1 MYFIYVII
9 LCGRCFMKI
18 LITTD
23 TYRPTINGVVTS
35 IESLKKALNRL
46 GHDVRILTFSD
57 SFNSKKE
64 EDIYYMGSLGA
75 GKFYPDARMNKL
87 FYNRFYEDIMEWKPD
102 IVHSQTEFTMFIQAR
117 RIAKDLDI
125 PLLHTYHTV
134 YEDYTHYFS
143 LNKKIGKELA
153 KQFTKQIIRFTDGV
167 IVPTKK
173 IYNLLKDYN
182 IHEEIYVVPTGINVQ
197 KLSECDD
204 FDIRSG
210 YKIPKDKHIILFLGR
225 IGKEKNITEILN
237 YLENIERD
245 DIVFI
250 IAGAG
255 PFLTE
260 LKEIGLNSKI
270 KNRIIFTGMIDS
282 SKVGNFYSQAD
293 VFVSASTSE
302 TQGLTFIEAMACS
315 TPIICRHDDCLEG
328 VLIDGKT
335 GFGYD
340 TEEEFIEYLNRILDN
355 EELRCEMGRN
365 CKRLVDENYTED
377 SFANKIEKIYK
388 KVIEEYAKSIQ

>member
-1 MYFIYVII
+1 
-9 LCGRCFMKI
+9 MKI

-35 IESLKKALNRL
+35 IESLKKALDRL

-57 SFNSKKE
+57 SFNSKQE
-64 EDIYYMGSLGA
+64 DDIYYMGSLGA

-87 FYNRFYEDIMEWKPD
+87 FYNRFYEDIMDWKPD
-102 IVHSQTEFTMFIQAR
+102 IVHSQTEFTMFIQAKK
-117 RIAKDLDI
+117 IAKDLDI

-153 KQFTKQIIRFTDGV
+153 KQFTKQIIKTTDGV
-167 IVPTKK
+167 VVPTNK
-173 IYNLLKDYN
+173 IYNLLTDYN
-182 IHEEIYVVPTGINVQ
+182 IHEDIYVVPTGINVH

-210 YKIPKDKHIILFLGR
+210 YKIPEDKHIVLFLGR
-225 IGKEKNITEILN
+225 IGKEKNITEILQ
-237 YLENIERD
+237 YLENIDRD

-255 PFLTE
+255 PFLSE
-260 LKEIGLNSKI
+260 LKDICSNSKI
-270 KNRIIFTGMIDS
+270 RDRLIFTGMIDS
-282 SKVGNFYSQAD
+282 SKVGNFYSNAD

-302 TQGLTFIEAMACS
+302 TQGLTFIESMACS
-315 TPIICRHDDCLEG
+315 TPIICRHDDCLDG

-340 TEEEFIEYLNRILDN
+340 TEEEFIYYLNQILDN
-355 EELRCEMGRN
+355 KKLRDKMGKN
-365 CKRLVDENYTED
+365 CKQLVDENYTED
-377 SFANKIEKIYK
+377 SFANKIEQIYK
-388 KVIEEYAKSIQ
+388 KVIENHAKSVQ

>member
-1 MYFIYVII
+1 
-9 LCGRCFMKI
+9 MKI

-35 IESLKKALNRL
+35 IESLKKALDRL

-57 SFNSKKE
+57 SFNSKQE
-64 EDIYYMGSLGA
+64 GDIYYMGSLGA

-87 FYNRFYEDIMEWKPD
+87 FYNRFYEDIMDWKPD
-102 IVHSQTEFTMFIQAR
+102 IVHSQTEFTMFIQAKK
-117 RIAKDLDI
+117 IAKDLDI

-153 KQFTKQIIRFTDGV
+153 KQFTKQIIKTTDGV
-167 IVPTKK
+167 VVPTNK
-173 IYNLLKDYN
+173 IYNLLTEYN
-182 IHEEIYVVPTGINVQ
+182 IHEDIYVAPTGINVQ

-210 YKIPKDKHIILFLGR
+210 YKIPEDKHIVLFLGR
-225 IGKEKNITEILN
+225 IGKEKNITEILQ
-237 YLENIERD
+237 YLENIDRD

-255 PFLTE
+255 PFLSE
-260 LKEIGLNSKI
+260 LKDICSNSKI
-270 KNRIIFTGMIDS
+270 RDRLIFTGMIDS
-282 SKVGNFYSQAD
+282 SKVGNFYSKAD

-302 TQGLTFIEAMACS
+302 TQGLTFIESMACS
-315 TPIICRHDDCLEG
+315 TPIICRHDDCLDG
-328 VLIDGKT
+328 VLIDGET

-340 TEEEFIEYLNRILDN
+340 TEEEFIDYLNQILDN
-355 EELRCEMGRN
+355 EKLRDKMGKN
-365 CKRLVDENYTED
+365 CKQLVDENYTED
-377 SFANKIEKIYK
+377 SFANKIEQIYK
-388 KVIEEYAKSIQ
+388 KVIENHAKSVQ

>member
-1 MYFIYVII
+1 
-9 LCGRCFMKI
+9 MKI

-35 IESLKKALNRL
+35 IESLKKALDRL

-57 SFNSKKE
+57 SFNSKQE
-64 EDIYYMGSLGA
+64 GDIYYMGSLGA

-87 FYNRFYEDIMEWKPD
+87 FYNRFYEDIMDWKPD
-102 IVHSQTEFTMFIQAR
+102 IVHSQTEFTMFIQAKK
-117 RIAKDLDI
+117 IAKDLDI

-153 KQFTKQIIRFTDGV
+153 KQFTKQIIKTTDGV
-167 IVPTKK
+167 VVPTNK
-173 IYNLLKDYN
+173 IYNLLTEYN
-182 IHEEIYVVPTGINVQ
+182 IHEDIYVAPTGINVN

-210 YKIPKDKHIILFLGR
+210 YKIPEDKHIVLFLGR
-225 IGKEKNITEILN
+225 IGKEKNITEILQ
-237 YLENIERD
+237 YLENINRD

-255 PFLTE
+255 PFLSE
-260 LKEIGLNSKI
+260 LKDICSNSKI
-270 KNRIIFTGMIDS
+270 RDRLIFTGMIDS
-282 SKVGNFYSQAD
+282 SKVGNFYSKAD

-302 TQGLTFIEAMACS
+302 TQGLTFIESMACS
-315 TPIICRHDDCLEG
+315 TPIICRHDDCLDG
-328 VLIDGKT
+328 VLIEGKT

-340 TEEEFIEYLNRILDN
+340 TEEEFIDYLNQILDN
-355 EELRCEMGRN
+355 EKLRDKMGKN
-365 CKRLVDENYTED
+365 CKQLVDENYTED
-377 SFANKIEKIYK
+377 SFANKIEQIYT
-388 KVIEEYAKSIQ
+388 KVIENHAKSVQ

>member
-1 MYFIYVII
+1 
-9 LCGRCFMKI
+9 MKI

-35 IESLKKALNRL
+35 IESLKKALDRL

-57 SFNSKKE
+57 SFNSKQE
-64 EDIYYMGSLGA
+64 GDIYYMGSLGA

-87 FYNRFYEDIMEWKPD
+87 FYNRFYEDIMDWKPD
-102 IVHSQTEFTMFIQAR
+102 IVHSQTEFTMFIQAKK
-117 RIAKDLDI
+117 IAKDLDI

-153 KQFTKQIIRFTDGV
+153 KQFTKQIIKTTDGV
-167 IVPTKK
+167 VVPTNK
-173 IYNLLKDYN
+173 IYNLLTEYN
-182 IHEEIYVVPTGINVQ
+182 IHEDIYVAPTGINVQ

-204 FDIRSG
+204 FDIRSV
-210 YKIPKDKHIILFLGR
+210 YKIPEDKHIVLFLGR
-225 IGKEKNITEILN
+225 IGKEKNITEILQ
-237 YLENIERD
+237 YLENIDRD

-255 PFLTE
+255 PFLSE
-260 LKEIGLNSKI
+260 LKDICSNSKI
-270 KNRIIFTGMIDS
+270 RDRLIFTGMIDS
-282 SKVGNFYSQAD
+282 SKVGNFYSKAD

-302 TQGLTFIEAMACS
+302 TQGLTFIESMACS
-315 TPIICRHDDCLEG
+315 TPIICRHDDCLDG
-328 VLIDGKT
+328 VLIEGKT

-340 TEEEFIEYLNRILDN
+340 TEEEFIDYLNQILDN
-355 EELRCEMGRN
+355 KKLRDKMGKN
-365 CKRLVDENYTED
+365 CKQLVDENYTED
-377 SFANKIEKIYK
+377 SFANKIEHIYK
-388 KVIEEYAKSIQ
+388 KVIENHAKSVQ

>member
-1 MYFIYVII
+1 
-9 LCGRCFMKI
+9 MKI

-35 IESLKKALNRL
+35 IESLKKALDRL

-57 SFNSKKE
+57 SFNSKQE
-64 EDIYYMGSLGA
+64 DDIYYMGSLGA

-87 FYNRFYEDIMEWKPD
+87 FYNRFYEDIMDWKPD
-102 IVHSQTEFTMFIQAR
+102 IVHSQTEFTMFIQAKK
-117 RIAKDLDI
+117 IAKDLDV

-153 KQFTKQIIRFTDGV
+153 KQFTKQIIKTTDGV
-167 IVPTKK
+167 VVPTNK
-173 IYNLLKDYN
+173 IYNLLTEYN
-182 IHEEIYVVPTGINVQ
+182 IHEDIYVAPTGINVQ

-210 YKIPKDKHIILFLGR
+210 YKIPENKHIVLFLGR
-225 IGKEKNITEILN
+225 IGKEKNITEILQ
-237 YLENIERD
+237 YLENIDRD

-255 PFLTE
+255 PFLSE
-260 LKEIGLNSKI
+260 LKDICSNSKI
-270 KNRIIFTGMIDS
+270 TDRLIFTGMIDS

-302 TQGLTFIEAMACS
+302 TQGLTFIESMACS
-315 TPIICRHDDCLEG
+315 TPIICRHDDCLDG

-340 TEEEFIEYLNRILDN
+340 TEEEFIEYLNQILDN
-355 EELRCEMGRN
+355 EKLRDEMGKN
-365 CKRLVDENYTED
+365 CKQLVDENYTED
-377 SFANKIEKIYK
+377 SFANKIEQIYT
-388 KVIEEYAKSIQ
+388 KVIENHAQSVQ

>member
-1 MYFIYVII
+1 
-9 LCGRCFMKI
+9 MKI

-35 IESLKKALNRL
+35 IESLKKALDRL
-46 GHDVRILTFSD
+46 GHDVRILTFSN
-57 SFNSKKE
+57 SFNSKQE
-64 EDIYYMGSLGA
+64 DDIYYMGSLGA

-87 FYNRFYEDIMEWKPD
+87 FYNRFYEDIMDWKPD
-102 IVHSQTEFTMFIQAR
+102 IVHSQTEFTMFIQAKK
-117 RIAKDLDI
+117 IAKDLDI

-153 KQFTKQIIRFTDGV
+153 KQFTKQIIKTTDGV
-167 IVPTKK
+167 VVPTNK
-173 IYNLLKDYN
+173 IYNLLTDYN
-182 IHEEIYVVPTGINVQ
+182 IHEDIYVVPTGINVH

-210 YKIPKDKHIILFLGR
+210 YKIPEDKHIVLFLGR
-225 IGKEKNITEILN
+225 IGKEKNITEILQ
-237 YLENIERD
+237 YLENIDRD

-255 PFLTE
+255 PFLSE
-260 LKEIGLNSKI
+260 LKDICSNSKI
-270 KNRIIFTGMIDS
+270 RDRLIFTGMIDS
-282 SKVGNFYSQAD
+282 SKVGNFYSNAD

-302 TQGLTFIEAMACS
+302 TQGLTFIESMACS
-315 TPIICRHDDCLEG
+315 TPIICRHDDCLDG
-328 VLIDGKT
+328 VLIEGET

-340 TEEEFIEYLNRILDN
+340 TEEEFIDYLNQILDN
-355 EELRCEMGRN
+355 EKLRAKMGKN
-365 CKRLVDENYTED
+365 CKQLVDENYTED
-377 SFANKIEKIYK
+377 SFANKIEQIYI
-388 KVIEEYAKSIQ
+388 KVIENHAKSV

>member
-1 MYFIYVII
+1 
-9 LCGRCFMKI
+9 MKI

-35 IESLKKALNRL
+35 IESLKKALDRL

-57 SFNSKKE
+57 SFNSKQE
-64 EDIYYMGSLGA
+64 GDIYYMGSLGA

-87 FYNRFYEDIMEWKPD
+87 FYNRFYEDIMDWKPD
-102 IVHSQTEFTMFIQAR
+102 IVHSQTEFTMFIQAKK
-117 RIAKDLDI
+117 IAKDLDI

-153 KQFTKQIIRFTDGV
+153 KQFTKQIIKTTDGV
-167 IVPTKK
+167 VVPTNK
-173 IYNLLKDYN
+173 IYNLLTEYN
-182 IHEEIYVVPTGINVQ
+182 IHEDIYVAPTGINVQ

-210 YKIPKDKHIILFLGR
+210 YKIPEDKHIVLFLGR
-225 IGKEKNITEILN
+225 IGKEKNITEILQ
-237 YLENIERD
+237 YLENIDRN

-255 PFLTE
+255 PFLSE
-260 LKEIGLNSKI
+260 LKDICSNSKI
-270 KNRIIFTGMIDS
+270 RDRLIFTGMIDS
-282 SKVGNFYSQAD
+282 SKVGNFYSKAD

-302 TQGLTFIEAMACS
+302 TQGLTFIESMACS
-315 TPIICRHDDCLEG
+315 TPIICRHDDCLDG
-328 VLIDGKT
+328 VLIEGKT

-340 TEEEFIEYLNRILDN
+340 TEEEFIDYLNQILDN
-355 EELRCEMGRN
+355 EKLRAKMGKN
-365 CKRLVDENYTED
+365 CKQLVDENYTED
-377 SFANKIEKIYK
+377 SFANKIEQIYK
-388 KVIEEYAKSIQ
+388 KVIENHEKSVQ

>member
-1 MYFIYVII
+1 
-9 LCGRCFMKI
+9 MKI

-35 IESLKKALNRL
+35 IESLKKALDRL

-57 SFNSKKE
+57 SFNSKQE
-64 EDIYYMGSLGA
+64 GDIYYMGSLGA

-87 FYNRFYEDIMEWKPD
+87 FYNRFYEDIMDWKPD
-102 IVHSQTEFTMFIQAR
+102 IVHSQTEFTMFIQAKK
-117 RIAKDLDI
+117 IAKDLDI

-153 KQFTKQIIRFTDGV
+153 KQFTKQIIKTTDGV
-167 IVPTKK
+167 VVPTNK
-173 IYNLLKDYN
+173 IYNLLTEYN
-182 IHEEIYVVPTGINVQ
+182 IHEDIYVAPTGINVQ

-210 YKIPKDKHIILFLGR
+210 YKIPEDKHIVLFLGR
-225 IGKEKNITEILN
+225 IGKEKNITEILQ
-237 YLENIERD
+237 YLENIDRD

-255 PFLTE
+255 PFLSE
-260 LKEIGLNSKI
+260 LKDICSNSKI
-270 KNRIIFTGMIDS
+270 RDRLIFTGMIDS
-282 SKVGNFYSQAD
+282 SKVGNFYSNAD

-302 TQGLTFIEAMACS
+302 TQGLTFIESMACS
-315 TPIICRHDDCLEG
+315 TPIICRHDDCLDG
-328 VLIDGKT
+328 VLIEGKT

-340 TEEEFIEYLNRILDN
+340 TEEEFIYYLNQILDN
-355 EELRCEMGRN
+355 KKLRDKMGKN
-365 CKRLVDENYTED
+365 CKQLVDENYTED
-377 SFANKIEKIYK
+377 SFANKIEQIYT
-388 KVIEEYAKSIQ
+388 KVIENHAKSVQ

>member
-1 MYFIYVII
+1 
-9 LCGRCFMKI
+9 MKI

-35 IESLKKALNRL
+35 IESLKKALDRL

-57 SFNSKKE
+57 SFNSKQE
-64 EDIYYMGSLGA
+64 DDIYYMGSLGA

-87 FYNRFYEDIMEWKPD
+87 FYNRFYEDIMDWKPD
-102 IVHSQTEFTMFIQAR
+102 IVHSQTEFTMFIQAKK
-117 RIAKDLDI
+117 IAKDLDI

-153 KQFTKQIIRFTDGV
+153 KQFTKQIIKTTDGV
-167 IVPTKK
+167 VVPTNK
-173 IYNLLKDYN
+173 IYNLLTEYN
-182 IHEEIYVVPTGINVQ
+182 IHEDIYVASTGINVQ

-210 YKIPKDKHIILFLGR
+210 YKIPEDKHIVLFLGR
-225 IGKEKNITEILN
+225 IGKEKNITEILQ
-237 YLENIERD
+237 YLENIDRD

-255 PFLTE
+255 PFLSE
-260 LKEIGLNSKI
+260 LKDICSNSKI
-270 KNRIIFTGMIDS
+270 RDRLIFTGMIDS
-282 SKVGNFYSQAD
+282 SKVGSFYSKAD

-302 TQGLTFIEAMACS
+302 TQGLTFIESMACS
-315 TPIICRHDDCLEG
+315 TPIICRHDDCLDG
-328 VLIDGKT
+328 VLIEGKT

-340 TEEEFIEYLNRILDN
+340 TEEEFIYYLNQILDN
-355 EELRCEMGRN
+355 KKLRDKMGKN
-365 CKRLVDENYTED
+365 CKQLVDENYTED
-377 SFANKIEKIYK
+377 SFANKIEQIYT
-388 KVIEEYAKSIQ
+388 KVIENHAKSVQ

>member
-1 MYFIYVII
+1 
-9 LCGRCFMKI
+9 MKI

-35 IESLKKALNRL
+35 IESLKKALDRL

-57 SFNSKKE
+57 SFNSKQE
-64 EDIYYMGSLGA
+64 DDIYYMGSLGA

-87 FYNRFYEDIMEWKPD
+87 FYNRFYEDIMDWNPD
-102 IVHSQTEFTMFIQAR
+102 IVHSQTEFTMFIQAKK
-117 RIAKDLDI
+117 IAKDLDI

-153 KQFTKQIIRFTDGV
+153 KQFTKQIIKMTDGV
-167 IVPTKK
+167 VVPTNK
-173 IYNLLKDYN
+173 IYNLLTEYN
-182 IHEEIYVVPTGINVQ
+182 IHEDIYVAPTGINVK

-210 YKIPKDKHIILFLGR
+210 YKIPEDKHIVLFLGR
-225 IGKEKNITEILN
+225 IGKEKNITEILQ
-237 YLENIERD
+237 YLENIDRD

-255 PFLTE
+255 PFLSE
-260 LKEIGLNSKI
+260 LKDICSNSKI
-270 KNRIIFTGMIDS
+270 RDRLIFTGMIDS
-282 SKVGNFYSQAD
+282 SKVGNFYSQSD

-302 TQGLTFIEAMACS
+302 TQGLTFIESMACS
-315 TPIICRHDDCLEG
+315 TPIICRHDDCLDG

-335 GFGYD
+335 GYGYD
-340 TEEEFIEYLNRILDN
+340 TEEEFIEYINQILDN
-355 EELRCEMGRN
+355 EKLRDEMGKN
-365 CKRLVDENYTED
+365 CKQLVDANYTED
-377 SFANKIEKIYK
+377 SFANKIEQIYK
-388 KVIEEYAKSIQ
+388 KVIEDHAKSVK

>member
-1 MYFIYVII
+1 
-9 LCGRCFMKI
+9 MKI

-35 IESLKKALNRL
+35 IESLKKALDRL

-57 SFNSKKE
+57 SFNSKQE
-64 EDIYYMGSLGA
+64 GDIYYMGSLGA

-87 FYNRFYEDIMEWKPD
+87 FYNRFYEDIMDWKPD
-102 IVHSQTEFTMFIQAR
+102 IVHSQTEFTMFIQAKK
-117 RIAKDLDI
+117 IAKDLDI

-153 KQFTKQIIRFTDGV
+153 KQFTKQIIKTTDGV
-167 IVPTKK
+167 VVPTNK
-173 IYNLLKDYN
+173 IYNLLTEYN
-182 IHEEIYVVPTGINVQ
+182 IHEDIYVAPTGINVQ

-210 YKIPKDKHIILFLGR
+210 YKIPEDKHIVLFLGR
-225 IGKEKNITEILN
+225 IGKEKNITEILQ
-237 YLENIERD
+237 YLENIDRD

-255 PFLTE
+255 PFLSE
-260 LKEIGLNSKI
+260 LKDICSNSKI
-270 KNRIIFTGMIDS
+270 RDRLIFTGMIDS

-302 TQGLTFIEAMACS
+302 TQGLTFIESMACS
-315 TPIICRHDDCLEG
+315 TPIICRHDDCLDG

-340 TEEEFIEYLNRILDN
+340 TEEEFIEYINQILDN
-355 EELRCEMGRN
+355 EKLRDEMGKN
-365 CKRLVDENYTED
+365 CKQLVDENYTED
-377 SFANKIEKIYK
+377 SFANKIEQIYT
-388 KVIEEYAKSIQ
+388 KVIENHAKSVQ

>member
-1 MYFIYVII
+1 
-9 LCGRCFMKI
+9 MKI

-35 IESLKKALNRL
+35 IESLKKALDRL

-57 SFNSKKE
+57 SFNSKQE
-64 EDIYYMGSLGA
+64 GDIYYMGSLGA

-87 FYNRFYEDIMEWKPD
+87 FYNRFYEDIMDWKPD
-102 IVHSQTEFTMFIQAR
+102 IVHSQTEFTMFIQAKK
-117 RIAKDLDI
+117 IAKVLDI

-153 KQFTKQIIRFTDGV
+153 KQFTKQIIKTTDGV
-167 IVPTKK
+167 VVPTNK
-173 IYNLLKDYN
+173 IYNLLTEYN
-182 IHEEIYVVPTGINVQ
+182 THEDIYVASTGINVQ

-210 YKIPKDKHIILFLGR
+210 YKIPEDKHIVLFLGR
-225 IGKEKNITEILN
+225 IGKEKNITEILQ
-237 YLENIERD
+237 YLENIDRD

-255 PFLTE
+255 PFLSE
-260 LKEIGLNSKI
+260 LKDICSNSKI
-270 KNRIIFTGMIDS
+270 RDRLIFTGMIDS
-282 SKVGNFYSQAD
+282 SKVGNFYSKAD

-302 TQGLTFIEAMACS
+302 TQGLTFIESMACS
-315 TPIICRHDDCLEG
+315 TPIICRHDDCLDG
-328 VLIDGKT
+328 VLIEGKT

-340 TEEEFIEYLNRILDN
+340 TEEEFIDYLNQILDN
-355 EELRCEMGRN
+355 EKLRAKMGKN
-365 CKRLVDENYTED
+365 CKQLVDENYTED
-377 SFANKIEKIYK
+377 SFANKIEQIYK
-388 KVIEEYAKSIQ
+388 KVIENHAKSV

>member
-1 MYFIYVII
+1 
-9 LCGRCFMKI
+9 MKI

-35 IESLKKALNRL
+35 IESLKKALDRL

-57 SFNSKKE
+57 SFNSKQE
-64 EDIYYMGSLGA
+64 GDIYYMGSLGA

-87 FYNRFYEDIMEWKPD
+87 FYNRFYEDIMDWKPD
-102 IVHSQTEFTMFIQAR
+102 IVHSQTEFTMFIQAKK
-117 RIAKDLDI
+117 IAKDLDV

-153 KQFTKQIIRFTDGV
+153 KQFTKQIIKTTDGV
-167 IVPTKK
+167 VVPTNK
-173 IYNLLKDYN
+173 IYNLLTEYN
-182 IHEEIYVVPTGINVQ
+182 IHEDIYVAPTGINVQ

-210 YKIPKDKHIILFLGR
+210 YKIPEDKHIVLFLGR
-225 IGKEKNITEILN
+225 IGKEKNITEILQ
-237 YLENIERD
+237 YLENIDRD

-255 PFLTE
+255 PFLSE
-260 LKEIGLNSKI
+260 LKDICSNSKI
-270 KNRIIFTGMIDS
+270 RDRLIFTGMIDS
-282 SKVGNFYSQAD
+282 SKVGNFYSKAD

-302 TQGLTFIEAMACS
+302 TQGLTFIESMACS
-315 TPIICRHDDCLEG
+315 TPIICRHDDCLDG
-328 VLIDGKT
+328 VLIEGKT

-340 TEEEFIEYLNRILDN
+340 TEEEFIYYLNQILDN
-355 EELRCEMGRN
+355 KKLRDKMGKN
-365 CKRLVDENYTED
+365 CKQLVDENYTED
-377 SFANKIEKIYK
+377 SFANKIEQIYT
-388 KVIEEYAKSIQ
+388 KVIENHAKSVQ

>member
-1 MYFIYVII
+1 
-9 LCGRCFMKI
+9 MKI

-35 IESLKKALNRL
+35 IESLKKALDRL

-57 SFNSKKE
+57 SFNSKQE
-64 EDIYYMGSLGA
+64 GDIYYMGSLGA

-87 FYNRFYEDIMEWKPD
+87 FYNRFYEDIMDWKPD
-102 IVHSQTEFTMFIQAR
+102 IVHSQTEFTMFIQAKK
-117 RIAKDLDI
+117 IAKDLDV

-153 KQFTKQIIRFTDGV
+153 KQFTKQIIKTTDGV
-167 IVPTKK
+167 VVPTNK
-173 IYNLLKDYN
+173 IYNLLTEYN
-182 IHEEIYVVPTGINVQ
+182 IREDIYVAPTGINVQ

-210 YKIPKDKHIILFLGR
+210 YKIPEDKHIVLFLGR
-225 IGKEKNITEILN
+225 IGKEKNITEILQ
-237 YLENIERD
+237 YLENIDRD

-255 PFLTE
+255 PFLSE
-260 LKEIGLNSKI
+260 LKDICSNSKI
-270 KNRIIFTGMIDS
+270 RDRLIFTGMIDS
-282 SKVGNFYSQAD
+282 SKVGNFYSKAD

-302 TQGLTFIEAMACS
+302 TQGLTFIESMACS
-315 TPIICRHDDCLEG
+315 TPIICRHDDCLDG
-328 VLIDGKT
+328 VLIDGET

-340 TEEEFIEYLNRILDN
+340 TEEEFIDYLNQILDN
-355 EELRCEMGRN
+355 KKLRDKMGKN
-365 CKRLVDENYTED
+365 CKQLVDENYNED
-377 SFANKIEKIYK
+377 SFANKIEQIYI
-388 KVIEEYAKSIQ
+388 KVIENHAKSV

>member
-1 MYFIYVII
+1 
-9 LCGRCFMKI
+9 MKI

-35 IESLKKALNRL
+35 IESLKKALDRL

-57 SFNSKKE
+57 SFNSKQE
-64 EDIYYMGSLGA
+64 GDIYYMGSLGA

-87 FYNRFYEDIMEWKPD
+87 FYNRFYEDIMDWKPD
-102 IVHSQTEFTMFIQAR
+102 IVHSQTEFTMFIQAKK
-117 RIAKDLDI
+117 IAKDLDV

-153 KQFTKQIIRFTDGV
+153 KQFTKQIIKTTDGV
-167 IVPTKK
+167 VVPTNK
-173 IYNLLKDYN
+173 IYNLLTEYN
-182 IHEEIYVVPTGINVQ
+182 IHEDIYVAPTGINIQ

-210 YKIPKDKHIILFLGR
+210 YKISEDKHIVLFLGR
-225 IGKEKNITEILN
+225 IGKEKNITEILQ
-237 YLENIERD
+237 YLENINRD

-255 PFLTE
+255 PFLSE
-260 LKEIGLNSKI
+260 LKDICSNSKI
-270 KNRIIFTGMIDS
+270 RDRLIFTGMIDS
-282 SKVGNFYSQAD
+282 SKVGNFYSKAD

-302 TQGLTFIEAMACS
+302 TQGLTFIESMACS
-315 TPIICRHDDCLEG
+315 TPIICRHDDCLDG
-328 VLIDGKT
+328 VLIEGKT

-340 TEEEFIEYLNRILDN
+340 TEEEFIDYLNQILDN
-355 EELRCEMGRN
+355 EKLRDKMGKN
-365 CKRLVDENYTED
+365 CKQLVDENYTED

-388 KVIEEYAKSIQ
+388 KVIENHAKSVQ

>member
-1 MYFIYVII
+1 
-9 LCGRCFMKI
+9 MKI

-35 IESLKKALNRL
+35 IESLKKALDRL

-57 SFNSKKE
+57 SFNSKQE
-64 EDIYYMGSLGA
+64 DDIYYMGSLGA

-87 FYNRFYEDIMEWKPD
+87 FYNRFYEDIMDWNPD
-102 IVHSQTEFTMFIQAR
+102 IVHSQTEFTMFIQAKK
-117 RIAKDLDI
+117 IAKDLDI

-153 KQFTKQIIRFTDGV
+153 KQFTKQIIKMTDGV
-167 IVPTKK
+167 VVPTNK
-173 IYNLLKDYN
+173 IYNLLTEYN
-182 IHEEIYVVPTGINVQ
+182 IHEDIYVAPTGINVK

-210 YKIPKDKHIILFLGR
+210 YKIPEDKHIVLFLGR
-225 IGKEKNITEILN
+225 IGKEKNITEILQ
-237 YLENIERD
+237 YLENIDRD

-255 PFLTE
+255 PFLSE
-260 LKEIGLNSKI
+260 LKYICSNSKI
-270 KNRIIFTGMIDS
+270 RDRLIFTGMIDS
-282 SKVGNFYSQAD
+282 SKVGNFYSQSD

-302 TQGLTFIEAMACS
+302 TQGLTFIESMACS
-315 TPIICRHDDCLEG
+315 TPIICRHDDCLDG

-340 TEEEFIEYLNRILDN
+340 TEEEFIDYLNQILDN
-355 EELRCEMGRN
+355 EKLRDEMGKN
-365 CKRLVDENYTED
+365 CKQLVDENYTED
-377 SFANKIEKIYK
+377 SFANKIEQIYT
-388 KVIEEYAKSIQ
+388 KVIENHAKSVQ

>member
-1 MYFIYVII
+1 
-9 LCGRCFMKI
+9 MKI

-35 IESLKKALNRL
+35 IESLKKALDRL

-57 SFNSKKE
+57 SFNSKQE
-64 EDIYYMGSLGA
+64 GDIYYMGSLGA

-87 FYNRFYEDIMEWKPD
+87 FYNRFYEDIMDWKPD
-102 IVHSQTEFTMFIQAR
+102 IVHSQTEFTMFIQAKK
-117 RIAKDLDI
+117 IAKDLDV

-153 KQFTKQIIRFTDGV
+153 KQFTKQIIKTTDGV
-167 IVPTKK
+167 VVPTNK
-173 IYNLLKDYN
+173 IYNLLTEYN
-182 IHEEIYVVPTGINVQ
+182 IHEDIYVAPTGINVQ

-210 YKIPKDKHIILFLGR
+210 YKIPEDKHIVLFLGR
-225 IGKEKNITEILN
+225 IGKEKNITEILQ
-237 YLENIERD
+237 YLENIDRD

-255 PFLTE
+255 PFLSE
-260 LKEIGLNSKI
+260 LKDICSNSKI
-270 KNRIIFTGMIDS
+270 RDRLIFTGMIDS
-282 SKVGNFYSQAD
+282 SKVGNFYSKAD

-302 TQGLTFIEAMACS
+302 TQGLTFIESMACS
-315 TPIICRHDDCLEG
+315 TPIICRHDDCLDG
-328 VLIDGKT
+328 VLIDGET

-340 TEEEFIEYLNRILDN
+340 TEEEFIDYLNQILDN
-355 EELRCEMGRN
+355 EQLRDKMGKN
-365 CKRLVDENYTED
+365 CKQLVDENYTED
-377 SFANKIEKIYK
+377 SFANKIEQIYK
-388 KVIEEYAKSIQ
+388 KVIENHAKSVQ

>member
-1 MYFIYVII
+1 
-9 LCGRCFMKI
+9 MKI

-35 IESLKKALNRL
+35 IESLKKALDRL

-57 SFNSKKE
+57 SFNSKQE
-64 EDIYYMGSLGA
+64 GDIYYMGSLGA

-87 FYNRFYEDIMEWKPD
+87 FYNRFYEDIMDWKPD
-102 IVHSQTEFTMFIQAR
+102 IVHSQTEFTMFIQAKK
-117 RIAKDLDI
+117 IAKDLDI

-153 KQFTKQIIRFTDGV
+153 KQFTKQIIKNTDGV
-167 IVPTKK
+167 VVPTNK
-173 IYNLLKDYN
+173 IYNLLTEYN
-182 IHEEIYVVPTGINVQ
+182 IHEDIYVAPTGINVQ

-210 YKIPKDKHIILFLGR
+210 YKIPEDKHIVLFLGR
-225 IGKEKNITEILN
+225 IGKEKNITEILQ
-237 YLENIERD
+237 YLENINRD

-255 PFLTE
+255 PFLSE
-260 LKEIGLNSKI
+260 LKDICSNSKI
-270 KNRIIFTGMIDS
+270 RDRLIFTGMIDS
-282 SKVGNFYSQAD
+282 SKVGNFYSNAD

-302 TQGLTFIEAMACS
+302 TQGLTFIESMACS
-315 TPIICRHDDCLEG
+315 TPIICRHDDCLDG
-328 VLIDGKT
+328 VLIEGKT

-340 TEEEFIEYLNRILDN
+340 TEEEFIDYLNQILDN
-355 EELRCEMGRN
+355 EKLRDKMGKN
-365 CKRLVDENYTED
+365 CKQLVDENYTED
-377 SFANKIEKIYK
+377 SFANKIEHIYK
-388 KVIEEYAKSIQ
+388 KVIENHAKSVQ

>member
-1 MYFIYVII
+1 
-9 LCGRCFMKI
+9 MKI

-35 IESLKKALNRL
+35 IESLKKALDRL

-57 SFNSKKE
+57 SFNSKQE
-64 EDIYYMGSLGA
+64 GDIYYMGSLGA

-87 FYNRFYEDIMEWKPD
+87 FYNRFYEDIMDWKPD
-102 IVHSQTEFTMFIQAR
+102 IVHSQTEFTMFIQAKK
-117 RIAKDLDI
+117 IAKDLDI

-153 KQFTKQIIRFTDGV
+153 KQFTKQIIKTTDGV
-167 IVPTKK
+167 VVPTNK
-173 IYNLLKDYN
+173 IYNLLTEYN
-182 IHEEIYVVPTGINVQ
+182 IHEDIYVAPTGINVQ

-210 YKIPKDKHIILFLGR
+210 YKIPEDKHIVLFLGR
-225 IGKEKNITEILN
+225 IGKEKNITEILQ
-237 YLENIERD
+237 YLENIDRD
-245 DIVFI
+245 DVVFI

-255 PFLTE
+255 PFLSE
-260 LKEIGLNSKI
+260 LKDICSNSKI
-270 KNRIIFTGMIDS
+270 RDRLIFTGMIDS
-282 SKVGNFYSQAD
+282 SKVGNFYSKAD

-302 TQGLTFIEAMACS
+302 TQGLTFIESMACS
-315 TPIICRHDDCLEG
+315 TPIICRHDDCLDG
-328 VLIDGKT
+328 VLIDGET

-340 TEEEFIEYLNRILDN
+340 TEEEFIDYLNQILDN
-355 EELRCEMGRN
+355 EKLRAKMGKN
-365 CKRLVDENYTED
+365 CKQLVDENYTED
-377 SFANKIEKIYK
+377 SFANKIEQIYI
-388 KVIEEYAKSIQ
+388 KVIENHAKSVQ

>member
-1 MYFIYVII
+1 MN
-9 LCGRCFMKI
+9 I

-35 IESLKKALNRL
+35 IESLKKALDRL

-57 SFNSKKE
+57 SFNSKQE
-64 EDIYYMGSLGA
+64 GDIYYMGSLGA

-87 FYNRFYEDIMEWKPD
+87 FYNRFYEDIMDWKPD
-102 IVHSQTEFTMFIQAR
+102 IVHSQTEFTMFIQAKK
-117 RIAKDLDI
+117 IAKDLDI

-153 KQFTKQIIRFTDGV
+153 KQFTKQIIKNTDGV
-167 IVPTKK
+167 VVPTNK
-173 IYNLLKDYN
+173 IYNLLTEYN
-182 IHEEIYVVPTGINVQ
+182 IHEDIYVAPTGINVN

-210 YKIPKDKHIILFLGR
+210 YKIPEDKHIVLFLGR
-225 IGKEKNITEILN
+225 IGKEKNITEILQ
-237 YLENIERD
+237 YLENINRD

-255 PFLTE
+255 PFLSE
-260 LKEIGLNSKI
+260 LKDICSNSKI
-270 KNRIIFTGMIDS
+270 RDRLIFTGMIDS
-282 SKVGNFYSQAD
+282 SKVGNFYSKAD

-302 TQGLTFIEAMACS
+302 TQGLTFIESMACS
-315 TPIICRHDDCLEG
+315 TPIICRHDDCLDG
-328 VLIDGKT
+328 VLIEGKT

-340 TEEEFIEYLNRILDN
+340 TEEEFIDYLNQILDN
-355 EELRCEMGRN
+355 EKLRDKMGKN
-365 CKRLVDENYTED
+365 CKQLVDENYTED

-388 KVIEEYAKSIQ
+388 KVIENHAKSVQ

>member
-1 MYFIYVII
+1 
-9 LCGRCFMKI
+9 MKI

-35 IESLKKALNRL
+35 IESLKKALDRL

-57 SFNSKKE
+57 SFNSKQE
-64 EDIYYMGSLGA
+64 DDIYYMGSLGA

-87 FYNRFYEDIMEWKPD
+87 FYNRFYEDIMDWKPD
-102 IVHSQTEFTMFIQAR
+102 IVHSQTEFTMFIQAKK
-117 RIAKDLDI
+117 IAKDLDI

-153 KQFTKQIIRFTDGV
+153 KQFTKQIIKTTDGV
-167 IVPTKK
+167 VVPTNK
-173 IYNLLKDYN
+173 IYNLLTEYN
-182 IHEEIYVVPTGINVQ
+182 IHEDIYVAPTGINVQ

-210 YKIPKDKHIILFLGR
+210 YKIPEDKHIVLFLGR
-225 IGKEKNITEILN
+225 IGKEKNITEILQ
-237 YLENIERD
+237 YLENIDRD

-255 PFLTE
+255 PFLSE
-260 LKEIGLNSKI
+260 LKDICSNSKI
-270 KNRIIFTGMIDS
+270 RDRLIFTGMIDS
-282 SKVGNFYSQAD
+282 SKVGNFYSKAD

-302 TQGLTFIEAMACS
+302 TQGLTFIESMACS
-315 TPIICRHDDCLEG
+315 TPIICRHDDCLDG
-328 VLIDGKT
+328 VLIEGKT

-340 TEEEFIEYLNRILDN
+340 TEEEFIYYLNQILDN
-355 EELRCEMGRN
+355 KKLRDKMGKN
-365 CKRLVDENYTED
+365 CKQLVDENYTED
-377 SFANKIEKIYK
+377 SFANKIEQIYT
-388 KVIEEYAKSIQ
+388 KVIENHAKSVQ

>member
-1 MYFIYVII
+1 
-9 LCGRCFMKI
+9 MKI

-35 IESLKKALNRL
+35 IESLKKALDRL

-57 SFNSKKE
+57 SFNSKQE
-64 EDIYYMGSLGA
+64 DDIYYMGSLGA

-87 FYNRFYEDIMEWKPD
+87 FYNRFYEDIMDWKPD
-102 IVHSQTEFTMFIQAR
+102 IVHSQTEFTMFIQAKK
-117 RIAKDLDI
+117 IAKDLDI

-153 KQFTKQIIRFTDGV
+153 KQFTKQIIKTTDGV
-167 IVPTKK
+167 VVPTNK
-173 IYNLLKDYN
+173 IYNLLTDYN
-182 IHEEIYVVPTGINVQ
+182 IHEDIYVVPTGINVH

-210 YKIPKDKHIILFLGR
+210 YKIPEDKHIVLFLGR
-225 IGKEKNITEILN
+225 IGKEKNITEILQ
-237 YLENIERD
+237 YLENIDRD

-255 PFLTE
+255 PFLSE
-260 LKEIGLNSKI
+260 LKEICLNSKI
-270 KNRIIFTGMIDS
+270 RDRLIFTGMIDS
-282 SKVGNFYSQAD
+282 SKVGNFYSKAD

-302 TQGLTFIEAMACS
+302 TQGLTFIESMACS
-315 TPIICRHDDCLEG
+315 TPIICRHDDCLDG
-328 VLIDGKT
+328 VLIEGKT

-340 TEEEFIEYLNRILDN
+340 TEEEFIDYLNQILDN
-355 EELRCEMGRN
+355 KKLRDKMGKN
-365 CKRLVDENYTED
+365 CKQLVDENYTED
-377 SFANKIEKIYK
+377 SFANKIEQIYT
-388 KVIEEYAKSIQ
+388 KVIENHAKSVQ

>member
-1 MYFIYVII
+1 
-9 LCGRCFMKI
+9 MKI
-18 LITTD
+18 LITSD

-35 IESLKKALNRL
+35 IESLKKALDRL

-57 SFNSKKE
+57 SFNSKQE
-64 EDIYYMGSLGA
+64 DDIYYMGSLGA

-87 FYNRFYEDIMEWKPD
+87 FYNRFYEDIMDWKPD
-102 IVHSQTEFTMFIQAR
+102 IVHSQTEFTMFIQAKK
-117 RIAKDLDI
+117 IAKDLDI

-153 KQFTKQIIRFTDGV
+153 KQFSKQIIKMTDGV
-167 IVPTKK
+167 VVPTNK
-173 IYNLLKDYN
+173 IYNLLTEYN
-182 IHEEIYVVPTGINVQ
+182 IQEDIYVAPTGINVQ

-204 FDIRSG
+204 LDIRSG
-210 YKIPKDKHIILFLGR
+210 YKIPEDKHIVLFLGR
-225 IGKEKNITEILN
+225 IGKEKNITEILQ
-237 YLENIERD
+237 YLENIDRD

-255 PFLTE
+255 PFLSE
-260 LKEIGLNSKI
+260 LKDICSNSKI
-270 KNRIIFTGMIDS
+270 RDRLIFTGMIDS
-282 SKVGNFYSQAD
+282 SKVGNFYSQSD

-302 TQGLTFIEAMACS
+302 TQGLTFIESMACS
-315 TPIICRHDDCLEG
+315 TPIICRHDDCLDG

-340 TEEEFIEYLNRILDN
+340 TEEEFIDYLNQILDN
-355 EELRCEMGRN
+355 EKLRDEMGKN
-365 CKRLVDENYTED
+365 CKQLVDENYTED
-377 SFANKIEKIYK
+377 SFANKIEQIYK
-388 KVIEEYAKSIQ
+388 KVIEDHAKSVQ

>member
-1 MYFIYVII
+1 
-9 LCGRCFMKI
+9 MKI

-35 IESLKKALNRL
+35 IESLKKALDRL

-57 SFNSKKE
+57 SFNSKQE
-64 EDIYYMGSLGA
+64 GDIYYMGSLGA

-87 FYNRFYEDIMEWKPD
+87 FYNRFYEDIMDWKPD
-102 IVHSQTEFTMFIQAR
+102 IVHSQTEFTMFIQAKK
-117 RIAKDLDI
+117 IAKDLDI

-153 KQFTKQIIRFTDGV
+153 KQFTKQIIKTTDGV
-167 IVPTKK
+167 IVPTNK
-173 IYNLLKDYN
+173 IYNLLTEYN
-182 IHEEIYVVPTGINVQ
+182 IHEDIYVAPTGINVQ

-210 YKIPKDKHIILFLGR
+210 YKIPEDKHIVLFLGR
-225 IGKEKNITEILN
+225 IGKEKNITEILQ
-237 YLENIERD
+237 YLENIDRD

-255 PFLTE
+255 PFLSE
-260 LKEIGLNSKI
+260 LKDICSNSKI
-270 KNRIIFTGMIDS
+270 RDRLIFTGMIDS
-282 SKVGNFYSQAD
+282 SKVGNFYSNAD

-302 TQGLTFIEAMACS
+302 TQGLTFIESMACS
-315 TPIICRHDDCLEG
+315 TPIICRHDDCLDG
-328 VLIDGKT
+328 VLIEGKT

-340 TEEEFIEYLNRILDN
+340 TEEEFIDYLNQILDN
-355 EELRCEMGRN
+355 EKLRDKMGKN
-365 CKRLVDENYTED
+365 CKQLVDENYTED
-377 SFANKIEKIYK
+377 SFANKIEQIYK
-388 KVIEEYAKSIQ
+388 KVIENHAKSVQ

>member
-1 MYFIYVII
+1 
-9 LCGRCFMKI
+9 MKI

-35 IESLKKALNRL
+35 IESLKKALDRL

-57 SFNSKKE
+57 SFNSKQE
-64 EDIYYMGSLGA
+64 DDIYYMGSLGA

-87 FYNRFYEDIMEWKPD
+87 FYNRFYEDIMDWKPD
-102 IVHSQTEFTMFIQAR
+102 IVHSQTEFTMFIQAKK
-117 RIAKDLDI
+117 IAKDLDI

-153 KQFTKQIIRFTDGV
+153 KQFSKQIIKMTDGV
-167 IVPTKK
+167 VVPTNK
-173 IYNLLKDYN
+173 IYNLLTEYN
-182 IHEEIYVVPTGINVQ
+182 IQEDIYVAPTGINVQ

-204 FDIRSG
+204 LDIRSG
-210 YKIPKDKHIILFLGR
+210 YKIPEDKHIVLFLGR
-225 IGKEKNITEILN
+225 IGKEKNITEILQ
-237 YLENIERD
+237 YLENIDRD

-255 PFLTE
+255 PFLSE
-260 LKEIGLNSKI
+260 LKDICSNSKI
-270 KNRIIFTGMIDS
+270 RDRLIFTGMIDS
-282 SKVGNFYSQAD
+282 SKVGNFYSKAD

-302 TQGLTFIEAMACS
+302 TQGLTFIESMACS
-315 TPIICRHDDCLEG
+315 TPIICRHDDCLDG
-328 VLIDGKT
+328 MLIEGKT

-340 TEEEFIEYLNRILDN
+340 TEEEFIDYLNQILDN
-355 EELRCEMGRN
+355 EKLRDKMGKN
-365 CKRLVDENYTED
+365 CKQLVDENYTED
-377 SFANKIEKIYK
+377 SFANKIEQIYK
-388 KVIEEYAKSIQ
+388 KVIENHAKSVQ

>member
-1 MYFIYVII
+1 
-9 LCGRCFMKI
+9 MKI

-35 IESLKKALNRL
+35 IESLKKALDRL

-57 SFNSKKE
+57 SFNSKQE
-64 EDIYYMGSLGA
+64 DDIYYMGSLGA

-87 FYNRFYEDIMEWKPD
+87 FYNRFYEDIMDWKPD
-102 IVHSQTEFTMFIQAR
+102 IVHSQTEFTMFIQAKK
-117 RIAKDLDI
+117 IAKDLDI

-153 KQFTKQIIRFTDGV
+153 KQFSKQIIKMTDGV
-167 IVPTKK
+167 VVPTNK
-173 IYNLLKDYN
+173 IYNLLTEYN
-182 IHEEIYVVPTGINVQ
+182 IQEDIYVAPTGINVQ

-204 FDIRSG
+204 LDIRSG
-210 YKIPKDKHIILFLGR
+210 YKIPEDKHIVLFLGR
-225 IGKEKNITEILN
+225 IGKEKNITEILQ
-237 YLENIERD
+237 YLENIDRD

-255 PFLTE
+255 PFLSE
-260 LKEIGLNSKI
+260 LKDICSNSKI
-270 KNRIIFTGMIDS
+270 RDRLIFTGMIDS
-282 SKVGNFYSQAD
+282 SKVGNFYSQSD

-302 TQGLTFIEAMACS
+302 TQGLTFIESMACS
-315 TPIICRHDDCLEG
+315 TPIICRHDYCLDG

-340 TEEEFIEYLNRILDN
+340 TEEEFIDYLNQILDN
-355 EELRCEMGRN
+355 EKLRDEMGKN
-365 CKRLVDENYTED
+365 CKQLVDENYTED
-377 SFANKIEKIYK
+377 SFANKIEQIYK
-388 KVIEEYAKSIQ
+388 KVIEDHAKSVQ

>member
-1 MYFIYVII
+1 
-9 LCGRCFMKI
+9 MKI

-35 IESLKKALNRL
+35 IESLKKALDRL

-57 SFNSKKE
+57 SFNSKQE
-64 EDIYYMGSLGA
+64 DDIYYMGSLGA

-87 FYNRFYEDIMEWKPD
+87 FYNRFYEDIMDWKPD
-102 IVHSQTEFTMFIQAR
+102 IVHSQTEFTMFIQAKK
-117 RIAKDLDI
+117 IAKDLDI

-153 KQFTKQIIRFTDGV
+153 KQFTKQIIKTTDGV
-167 IVPTKK
+167 VVPTNK
-173 IYNLLKDYN
+173 IYNLLTEYN
-182 IHEEIYVVPTGINVQ
+182 IHEDIYVASTGINVQ

-210 YKIPKDKHIILFLGR
+210 YKIPEDKHIVLFLGR
-225 IGKEKNITEILN
+225 IGKEKNITEILQ
-237 YLENIERD
+237 YLENIDRD

-255 PFLTE
+255 PFLSE
-260 LKEIGLNSKI
+260 LKDICSNSKI
-270 KNRIIFTGMIDS
+270 RDRLIFTGMIDS
-282 SKVGNFYSQAD
+282 SKVGNFYSKAD

-302 TQGLTFIEAMACS
+302 TQGLTFIESMACS
-315 TPIICRHDDCLEG
+315 TPIICRHDDCLDG
-328 VLIDGKT
+328 VLIEGKT

-340 TEEEFIEYLNRILDN
+340 TEEEFIYYLNQILDN
-355 EELRCEMGRN
+355 KKLRDKMGKN
-365 CKRLVDENYTED
+365 CKQLVDENYTED
-377 SFANKIEKIYK
+377 SFANKIEQIYT
-388 KVIEEYAKSIQ
+388 KVIENHAKSVQ

>member
-1 MYFIYVII
+1 
-9 LCGRCFMKI
+9 MKI

-35 IESLKKALNRL
+35 IESLKKALDRL

-57 SFNSKKE
+57 SFNSKQE
-64 EDIYYMGSLGA
+64 DDIYYMGSLGA

-87 FYNRFYEDIMEWKPD
+87 FYNRFYEDIMDWKPD
-102 IVHSQTEFTMFIQAR
+102 IVHSQTEFTMFIQAKK
-117 RIAKDLDI
+117 IAKDLDI

-153 KQFTKQIIRFTDGV
+153 KQFTKQIIKTTDGV
-167 IVPTKK
+167 VVPTNK
-173 IYNLLKDYN
+173 IYNLLTDYN
-182 IHEEIYVVPTGINVQ
+182 IHEDIYVVPTGINVH

-210 YKIPKDKHIILFLGR
+210 YKIPEDKHIVLFLGR
-225 IGKEKNITEILN
+225 IGKEKNITEILQ
-237 YLENIERD
+237 YLENIDRD

-255 PFLTE
+255 PFLSE
-260 LKEIGLNSKI
+260 LKDICSNSKI
-270 KNRIIFTGMIDS
+270 RDRLIFTGMIDS
-282 SKVGNFYSQAD
+282 SKVGNFYSNAD

-302 TQGLTFIEAMACS
+302 TQGLTFIESMACS
-315 TPIICRHDDCLEG
+315 TPIICRHDDCLDG
-328 VLIDGKT
+328 VLIEGKT

-340 TEEEFIEYLNRILDN
+340 TEEEFIDYLNQILDN
-355 EELRCEMGRN
+355 EKLRAKMGKN
-365 CKRLVDENYTED
+365 CKQLVDENYTED
-377 SFANKIEKIYK
+377 SFANKIEHIYK
-388 KVIEEYAKSIQ
+388 KVIENHAKSVQ

>member
-1 MYFIYVII
+1 
-9 LCGRCFMKI
+9 MKI

-35 IESLKKALNRL
+35 IESLKKALDRL

-57 SFNSKKE
+57 SFNSKQE
-64 EDIYYMGSLGA
+64 GDIYYMGSLGA

-87 FYNRFYEDIMEWKPD
+87 FYNRFYEDIMDWKPD
-102 IVHSQTEFTMFIQAR
+102 IVHSQTEFTMFIQAKK
-117 RIAKDLDI
+117 IAKDLDI

-153 KQFTKQIIRFTDGV
+153 KQFTKQIIKTTDGV
-167 IVPTKK
+167 VVPTNK
-173 IYNLLKDYN
+173 IYNLLTEYN
-182 IHEEIYVVPTGINVQ
+182 IHEDIYVAPTGINVQ

-210 YKIPKDKHIILFLGR
+210 YKIPEDKHIVLFLGR
-225 IGKEKNITEILN
+225 IGKEKNITEILQ
-237 YLENIERD
+237 YLENIDRD

-255 PFLTE
+255 PFLSE
-260 LKEIGLNSKI
+260 LKDICSNSKI
-270 KNRIIFTGMIDS
+270 RDRLIFTGMIDS
-282 SKVGNFYSQAD
+282 SKVGNFYSKAD

-302 TQGLTFIEAMACS
+302 TQGLTFIESMACS
-315 TPIICRHDDCLEG
+315 TPIICRHDDCLDG
-328 VLIDGKT
+328 VLIDGET

-340 TEEEFIEYLNRILDN
+340 TEEEFIDYLNQILDN
-355 EELRCEMGRN
+355 KKLRAKMGKN
-365 CKRLVDENYTED
+365 CKQLVYENYTED
-377 SFANKIEKIYK
+377 SFANKIEQIYK
-388 KVIEEYAKSIQ
+388 KVIENHAKSVQ

>member
-1 MYFIYVII
+1 
-9 LCGRCFMKI
+9 MKI

-35 IESLKKALNRL
+35 IESLKKALDRL

-57 SFNSKKE
+57 SFNSKQE
-64 EDIYYMGSLGA
+64 DDIYYMGSLGA

-87 FYNRFYEDIMEWKPD
+87 FYNRFYEDIMDWKPD
-102 IVHSQTEFTMFIQAR
+102 IVHSQTEFTMFIQAKK
-117 RIAKDLDI
+117 IAKDLDI

-153 KQFTKQIIRFTDGV
+153 KQFSKQIIKMTDGV
-167 IVPTKK
+167 VVPTNK
-173 IYNLLKDYN
+173 IYNLLTEYN
-182 IHEEIYVVPTGINVQ
+182 IQEDIYVAPTGINVQ

-210 YKIPKDKHIILFLGR
+210 YKIPEDKHIVLFLGR
-225 IGKEKNITEILN
+225 IGKEKNITEILQ
-237 YLENIERD
+237 YLENIDRD

-255 PFLTE
+255 PFLSE
-260 LKEIGLNSKI
+260 LKDICSNSKI
-270 KNRIIFTGMIDS
+270 RDRLIFTGMIDS

-302 TQGLTFIEAMACS
+302 TQGLTFIESMACS
-315 TPIICRHDDCLEG
+315 TPIICRRDDCLDG

-335 GFGYD
+335 GFGYN
-340 TEEEFIEYLNRILDN
+340 TEEEFIEYINQILDN
-355 EELRCEMGRN
+355 EKLRDEMGKN
-365 CKRLVDENYTED
+365 CKQLVDENYTED
-377 SFANKIEKIYK
+377 SFANKIEQIYT
-388 KVIEEYAKSIQ
+388 KVIENHAKSVQ

>member
-1 MYFIYVII
+1 
-9 LCGRCFMKI
+9 MKI

-35 IESLKKALNRL
+35 IESLKKALDRL

-57 SFNSKKE
+57 SFNSKQE
-64 EDIYYMGSLGA
+64 GDIYYMGSLGA

-87 FYNRFYEDIMEWKPD
+87 FYNRFYEDIMDWKPD
-102 IVHSQTEFTMFIQAR
+102 IVHSQTEFTMFIQAKK
-117 RIAKDLDI
+117 IAKDLDI
-125 PLLHTYHTV
+125 PLLHTYHTI

-153 KQFTKQIIRFTDGV
+153 KQFTKQIIKTTDGV
-167 IVPTKK
+167 VVPTNK
-173 IYNLLKDYN
+173 IYNLLTEYN
-182 IHEEIYVVPTGINVQ
+182 IHEDIYVAPTGINVN

-210 YKIPKDKHIILFLGR
+210 YKIPEDKHIVLFLGR
-225 IGKEKNITEILN
+225 IGKEKNITEILQ
-237 YLENIERD
+237 YLENIDRD

-255 PFLTE
+255 PFLSE
-260 LKEIGLNSKI
+260 LKDICSNSKI
-270 KNRIIFTGMIDS
+270 RDRLIFTGMIDS
-282 SKVGNFYSQAD
+282 SKVGNFYSKAD

-302 TQGLTFIEAMACS
+302 TQGLTFIESMACS
-315 TPIICRHDDCLEG
+315 TPIICRHDDCLDG
-328 VLIDGKT
+328 VLIEGKT

-340 TEEEFIEYLNRILDN
+340 TEEEFIYYLNQILDN
-355 EELRCEMGRN
+355 KKLRDKMGKN
-365 CKRLVDENYTED
+365 CKQLVDENYTED
-377 SFANKIEKIYK
+377 SFANKIEQIYI
-388 KVIEEYAKSIQ
+388 KVIENHAKSV

>member
-1 MYFIYVII
+1 
-9 LCGRCFMKI
+9 MKI

-35 IESLKKALNRL
+35 IESLKKALDRL

-57 SFNSKKE
+57 SFNSKQE
-64 EDIYYMGSLGA
+64 GDIYYMGSLGA

-87 FYNRFYEDIMEWKPD
+87 FYNRFYEDIMDWKPD
-102 IVHSQTEFTMFIQAR
+102 IVHSQTEFTMFIQAKK
-117 RIAKDLDI
+117 IAKDLDI

-153 KQFTKQIIRFTDGV
+153 KQFTKQIIKNTDGV
-167 IVPTKK
+167 VVPTNK
-173 IYNLLKDYN
+173 IYNLLTEYN
-182 IHEEIYVVPTGINVQ
+182 IHEDIYVAPTGINVQ

-210 YKIPKDKHIILFLGR
+210 YKIPEDKHIVLFLGR
-225 IGKEKNITEILN
+225 IGKEKNITEILQ
-237 YLENIERD
+237 YLENIDRD
-245 DIVFI
+245 DVVFI

-255 PFLTE
+255 PFLSE
-260 LKEIGLNSKI
+260 LKDICSNSKI
-270 KNRIIFTGMIDS
+270 RDRLIFTGMIDS
-282 SKVGNFYSQAD
+282 SKVGNFYSKAD

-302 TQGLTFIEAMACS
+302 TQGLTFIESMACS
-315 TPIICRHDDCLEG
+315 TPIICRHDDCLDG
-328 VLIDGKT
+328 VLIEGKT

-340 TEEEFIEYLNRILDN
+340 TEEEFIDYLNQILDN
-355 EELRCEMGRN
+355 EKLRAKMGKN
-365 CKRLVDENYTED
+365 CKQLVDENYTED
-377 SFANKIEKIYK
+377 SFANKIEQIYK
-388 KVIEEYAKSIQ
+388 KVIENHAKSVQ

>member
-1 MYFIYVII
+1 
-9 LCGRCFMKI
+9 MKI

-35 IESLKKALNRL
+35 IESLKKALDRL

-57 SFNSKKE
+57 SFNSKQE
-64 EDIYYMGSLGA
+64 DDIYYMGSLGA

-87 FYNRFYEDIMEWKPD
+87 FYNRFYEDIMDWKPD
-102 IVHSQTEFTMFIQAR
+102 IVHSQTEFTMFIQAKK
-117 RIAKDLDI
+117 IAKDLDI

-153 KQFTKQIIRFTDGV
+153 KQFTKQIIKMTDGV
-167 IVPTKK
+167 VVPTNK
-173 IYNLLKDYN
+173 IYNLLTEYN
-182 IHEEIYVVPTGINVQ
+182 IQEDIYVAPTGINVQ

-210 YKIPKDKHIILFLGR
+210 YKIPEDKHIVLFLGR
-225 IGKEKNITEILN
+225 IGKEKNITEILQ
-237 YLENIERD
+237 YLENIDRD

-255 PFLTE
+255 PFLSE
-260 LKEIGLNSKI
+260 LKDICSNSKI
-270 KNRIIFTGMIDS
+270 RDRLIFTGMIDS
-282 SKVGNFYSQAD
+282 SKVGNFYSQSD

-302 TQGLTFIEAMACS
+302 TQGLTFIESMACS
-315 TPIICRHDDCLEG
+315 TPIICRHDDCLDG

-340 TEEEFIEYLNRILDN
+340 TEEEFIEYLNKVLDN
-355 EELRCEMGRN
+355 EELRDEMGKN
-365 CKRLVDENYTED
+365 CKQLVDENYTED
-377 SFANKIEKIYK
+377 SFANKIEQIYT
-388 KVIEEYAKSIQ
+388 KVIENHAKSVQ

>member
-1 MYFIYVII
+1 
-9 LCGRCFMKI
+9 MKI

-35 IESLKKALNRL
+35 IESLKKALDRL

-57 SFNSKKE
+57 SFNSKQE
-64 EDIYYMGSLGA
+64 GDIYYMGSLGA

-87 FYNRFYEDIMEWKPD
+87 FYNRFYEDIMDWKPD
-102 IVHSQTEFTMFIQAR
+102 IVHSQTEFTMFIQAKK
-117 RIAKDLDI
+117 IAKDLDI
-125 PLLHTYHTV
+125 PLLHTYHTI

-153 KQFTKQIIRFTDGV
+153 KQFTKQIIKNTDGV
-167 IVPTKK
+167 VVPTNK
-173 IYNLLKDYN
+173 IYNLLTEYN
-182 IHEEIYVVPTGINVQ
+182 IHEDIYVAPTGINVN

-210 YKIPKDKHIILFLGR
+210 YKIPEDKHIVLFLGR
-225 IGKEKNITEILN
+225 IGKEKNITEILQ
-237 YLENIERD
+237 YLENINRD

-255 PFLTE
+255 PFLSE
-260 LKEIGLNSKI
+260 LKDICSNSKI
-270 KNRIIFTGMIDS
+270 RDRLIFTGMIDS
-282 SKVGNFYSQAD
+282 SKVGNFYSKAD

-302 TQGLTFIEAMACS
+302 TQGLTFIESMACS
-315 TPIICRHDDCLEG
+315 TPIICRHDDCLDG
-328 VLIDGKT
+328 VLIEGKT

-340 TEEEFIEYLNRILDN
+340 TEEEFIDYLNQILDN
-355 EELRCEMGRN
+355 EKLRDKMGKN
-365 CKRLVDENYTED
+365 CKQLVDENYTED

-388 KVIEEYAKSIQ
+388 KVIENHAKSVQ

>member
-1 MYFIYVII
+1 
-9 LCGRCFMKI
+9 MKI

-35 IESLKKALNRL
+35 IESLKKALDRL

-57 SFNSKKE
+57 SFNSKQE
-64 EDIYYMGSLGA
+64 GDIYYMGSLGA

-87 FYNRFYEDIMEWKPD
+87 FYNRFYEDIMDWKPD
-102 IVHSQTEFTMFIQAR
+102 IVHSQTEFTMFIQAKK
-117 RIAKDLDI
+117 IAKDLDI

-153 KQFTKQIIRFTDGV
+153 KQFTKQIIKTTDGV
-167 IVPTKK
+167 VVPTNK
-173 IYNLLKDYN
+173 IYNLLTEYN
-182 IHEEIYVVPTGINVQ
+182 IHEDIYVAPTGINIQ

-210 YKIPKDKHIILFLGR
+210 YKIPEDKHIVLFLGR
-225 IGKEKNITEILN
+225 IGKEKNITEILQ
-237 YLENIERD
+237 YLENIDRD

-255 PFLTE
+255 PFLSE
-260 LKEIGLNSKI
+260 LKDICSNSKI
-270 KNRIIFTGMIDS
+270 RDRLIFTGMIDS
-282 SKVGNFYSQAD
+282 SKVGNFYSKAD

-302 TQGLTFIEAMACS
+302 TQGLTFIESMACS
-315 TPIICRHDDCLEG
+315 TPIICRHDDCLDG
-328 VLIDGKT
+328 VLIDGET

-340 TEEEFIEYLNRILDN
+340 TEEEFIDYLNQILDN
-355 EELRCEMGRN
+355 KKLRDKMGKN
-365 CKRLVDENYTED
+365 CKQLVDENYTED
-377 SFANKIEKIYK
+377 SFANKIEQIYI
-388 KVIEEYAKSIQ
+388 KVIENHAKSVQ

>member
-1 MYFIYVII
+1 
-9 LCGRCFMKI
+9 MKI

-35 IESLKKALNRL
+35 IESLKKALDRL

-57 SFNSKKE
+57 SFNSKQE
-64 EDIYYMGSLGA
+64 GNIYYMGSLGA

-87 FYNRFYEDIMEWKPD
+87 FYNRFYEDIMDWKPD
-102 IVHSQTEFTMFIQAR
+102 IVHSQTEFTMFIQAKK
-117 RIAKDLDI
+117 IAKDLDI

-153 KQFTKQIIRFTDGV
+153 KQFTKQIIKTTDGV
-167 IVPTKK
+167 VVPTNK
-173 IYNLLKDYN
+173 IYNLLTDYN
-182 IHEEIYVVPTGINVQ
+182 IHEDIYVAPTGINVN

-210 YKIPKDKHIILFLGR
+210 YKIPEDKHIVLFLGR
-225 IGKEKNITEILN
+225 IGKEKNITEILQ
-237 YLENIERD
+237 YLENIDRD

-255 PFLTE
+255 PFLSE
-260 LKEIGLNSKI
+260 LKDICSNSKI
-270 KNRIIFTGMIDS
+270 RDRLIFTGMIDS
-282 SKVGNFYSQAD
+282 SKVGNFYSKAD

-302 TQGLTFIEAMACS
+302 TQGLTFIESMACS
-315 TPIICRHDDCLEG
+315 TPIICRHDDCLDG
-328 VLIDGKT
+328 MLIEGKT

-340 TEEEFIEYLNRILDN
+340 TEEEFIDYLNQILDN
-355 EELRCEMGRN
+355 EKLRDKMGKN
-365 CKRLVDENYTED
+365 CKQLVDENYTED
-377 SFANKIEKIYK
+377 SFANKIEQIYK
-388 KVIEEYAKSIQ
+388 KVIENHAKSVQ

>member
-1 MYFIYVII
+1 
-9 LCGRCFMKI
+9 MKI

-35 IESLKKALNRL
+35 IESLKKALDRL

-57 SFNSKKE
+57 SFNSKQE
-64 EDIYYMGSLGA
+64 DDIYYMGSLGA

-87 FYNRFYEDIMEWKPD
+87 FYNRFYEDIMDWKPD
-102 IVHSQTEFTMFIQAR
+102 IVHSQTEFTMFIQAKK
-117 RIAKDLDI
+117 IAKDLDI

-153 KQFTKQIIRFTDGV
+153 KQFTKQIIKTTDGV
-167 IVPTKK
+167 VVPTNK
-173 IYNLLKDYN
+173 IYNLLTEYN
-182 IHEEIYVVPTGINVQ
+182 IHEDIYVAPTGINVQ

-210 YKIPKDKHIILFLGR
+210 YKIPEDKHIVLFLGR
-225 IGKEKNITEILN
+225 IGKEKNITEILQ
-237 YLENIERD
+237 YLENIDRD

-255 PFLTE
+255 PFLSE
-260 LKEIGLNSKI
+260 LKEICLNSKI
-270 KNRIIFTGMIDS
+270 RDRLIFTGMIDS
-282 SKVGNFYSQAD
+282 SKVGNFYSKAD

-302 TQGLTFIEAMACS
+302 TQGLTFIESMACS
-315 TPIICRHDDCLEG
+315 TPIICRHDDCLDG
-328 VLIDGKT
+328 VLIEGKT

-340 TEEEFIEYLNRILDN
+340 TEEEFIDYLNQILDN
-355 EELRCEMGRN
+355 KKLRDKMGKN
-365 CKRLVDENYTED
+365 CKQLVDENYTED
-377 SFANKIEKIYK
+377 SFANKIEQIYT
-388 KVIEEYAKSIQ
+388 KVIENHAKSVQ